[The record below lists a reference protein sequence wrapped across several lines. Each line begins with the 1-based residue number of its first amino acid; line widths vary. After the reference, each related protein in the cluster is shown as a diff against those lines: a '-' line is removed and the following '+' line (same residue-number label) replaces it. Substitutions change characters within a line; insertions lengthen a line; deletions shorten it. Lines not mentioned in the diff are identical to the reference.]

1 MKVLLIGGTGTIS
14 MSITRRL
21 SRTSGVELTLLN
33 RGGRSAE
40 LPENVKVISCDI
52 GNEQAAKSAL
62 DGLSFDCVADF
73 IVFSPEQLRRDIRLF
88 SGKTKQYIF
97 ISSASAYEKP
107 LRFPHITE
115 ETPLINP
122 YWEYSRNKAECE
134 RILLEEYHKNGFPA
148 TIVRPSHTYD
158 ERNVPI
164 GVHGNKGAWQV
175 LKRMLDGKPVIIP
188 GDGTS
193 LWTCTASEDFAVG
206 FCGLVGNSKAV
217 GECFHITTDEQ
228 LCWNE
233 IYGAVADA
241 LGVRLNPVHISSD
254 LLSECCSF
262 TDYRGS
268 MTGDKSNSV
277 IFDNSKIKAF
287 VPEFSCKVLM
297 RDGIGRS
304 AKNMAAKPELQRA
317 DEEFDL
323 WCDRLI
329 AARER
334 FIKDFNS

>member
-1 MKVLLIGGTGTIS
+1 MKVLLVGGTGTIS

-21 SRTSGVELTLLN
+21 SRMRDVELTLLN

-40 LPENVKVISCDI
+40 LPDNVSVISCDI
-52 GNEQAAKSAL
+52 GNEEAAKTAF
-62 DGLSFDCVADF
+62 DGLEFDCVADF
-73 IVFSPEQLRRDIRLF
+73 IVFSTEQLRRDIRLF

-107 LRFPHITE
+107 PRSPHITE
-115 ETPLINP
+115 ETPLKNP
-122 YWEYSRNKAECE
+122 YWEYSRNKAACE
-134 RILLEEYHKNGFPA
+134 QILLEEYHKNGFPA

-158 ERNVPI
+158 ERSVPI
-164 GVHGNKGAWQV
+164 GLHGNNGSWQV

-206 FCGLVGNSKAV
+206 FCGLVGNTKAV

-228 LCWNE
+228 LSWNE
-233 IYGAVADA
+233 IYLAVADA
-241 LGVRLNPVHISSD
+241 LSVKLLPVHISSD
-254 LLSECCSF
+254 TLSECGSF

-268 MTGDKSNSV
+268 MIGDKSNSV

-287 VPEFSCKVLM
+287 VPEFACKVSM
-297 RDGIGRS
+297 REGIGRS
-304 AKNMAAKPELQRA
+304 AKYMQEHPEAQRA
-317 DEEFDL
+317 DEQFDN

-329 AARER
+329 AAREA
-334 FIKDFNS
+334 FIKGFNS